1 MNTPDDVATAD
12 AFHLA
17 RFLTAQEPIFDTA
30 LVELRR
36 GRKESHWVWFIFP
49 QAAGLGTSPMA
60 QRYAISS
67 LEEAR
72 AYLSHPILGPR
83 LLECC
88 KALLDVDGRSAP
100 EIMGSPDDLK
110 LRSSMTLFSL
120 AGCSHPEFDQV
131 LTKYFEGKHDHRTLE
146 LLQNHPSANSLKSDV
161 DRHFGDRP

>member
-1 MNTPDDVATAD
+1 MNAPDDVATAD

-17 RFLTAQEPIFDTA
+17 RFLTAQEPIIDTA

-36 GRKESHWVWFIFP
+36 SRKESHWMWFIFP
-49 QAAGLGTSPMA
+49 QAGGLGTISMA
-60 QRYAISS
+60 KRYAISS

-72 AYLSHPILGPR
+72 AYLDHPVVGPR

-88 KALLDVDGRSAP
+88 RALLALDRRSAS

-120 AGCSHPEFDQV
+120 AGSAHPEFDQV
-131 LTKYFEGKHDHRTLE
+131 LTKYFEDQHDHRTME
-146 LLQNHPSANSLKSDV
+146 LMSGG
-161 DRHFGDRP
+161 R